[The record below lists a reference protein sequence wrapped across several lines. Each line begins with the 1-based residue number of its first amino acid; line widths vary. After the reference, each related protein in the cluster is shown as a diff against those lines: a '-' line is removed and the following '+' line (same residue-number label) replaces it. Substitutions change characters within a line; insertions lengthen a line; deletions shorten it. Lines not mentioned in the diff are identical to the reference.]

1 VESCASREDLVT
13 RVQAILA
20 NWGVVPDAT
29 DLGATCIMAESRAG
43 RDQLMSAMRA
53 AGYAVESIEA
63 DTRVNPE
70 ANCLLF
76 ATMHRAKGLEFQ
88 NVIATS
94 TRVGKSDRGEVA
106 PQLIYV
112 ALTRARQRAALLSA
126 I

>member
-1 VESCASREDLVT
+1 MESCPSREDLVT
-13 RVQAILA
+13 RVKAILA
-20 NWGVVPDAT
+20 DWGVVPDAV
-29 DLGATCIMAESRAG
+29 DLGATCIMADSRAA
-43 RDQLMSAMRA
+43 RDQLMSTLRS
-53 AGYAVESIEA
+53 AGYKVESIEA
-63 DTRVNPE
+63 DTRVNTE

-94 TRVGKSDRGEVA
+94 TTVGKGDRGEVA

-112 ALTRARQRAALLSA
+112 ALTRARQRAALLTA